1 MGNIEEF
8 LIVTTTA
15 SLGIIGYFIYENNYL
30 SVSKVEIH
38 SPKTPKEFKNFKIL
52 QLTDLH
58 GKTFGDN
65 NERLIKKI
73 KKINPDII
81 VATGDMLSVTR
92 DKKESFFNLCK
103 NIRSFYPIYYSLGN
117 HEVLVRDSNSIDEKV
132 WFKEYIKKLKESDI
146 NVIDNSRISI
156 IKKNNRINLYGIT
169 LPLAY
174 YRRRFTEGR
183 EDKVILTKEYMNK
196 LIGCAKKDEF
206 NILLAH
212 NPLNFNSY
220 MDWGSDL
227 TFSGHVHGGIVRLPF
242 IKGILSP
249 EVAFLPKYKEGLY
262 REKNSSLVVGRGL
275 GNSSIKFRLFNPPE
289 IMVAELK

>member
-1 MGNIEEF
+1 MGDIEEF
-8 LIVTTTA
+8 LIATTTV

-30 SVSKVEIH
+30 SISKVEIH

-58 GKTFGDN
+58 GKTFGNN

-81 VATGDMLSVTR
+81 VATGDMFSVTR
-92 DKKESFFNLCK
+92 DKKENFLNLCK
-103 NIRSFYPIYYSLGN
+103 NIRNFYPIYYSLGN
-117 HEVLVRDSNSIDEKV
+117 HEVIVRDSNSIDERS
-132 WFKEYIKKLKESDI
+132 WFKEYIKKLKKAGI
-146 NVIDNSRISI
+146 IIIDNSRISI
-156 IKKNNRINLYGIT
+156 IKKNNRINLYGVT
-169 LPLAY
+169 LPLTY

-183 EDKVILTKEYMNK
+183 EDKVILTKEYMDR
-196 LIGCAKKDEF
+196 LIGYAKKDEF

-249 EVAFLPKYKEGLY
+249 EVTFLPKYKEGLY